1 MSESK
6 RARFT
11 FPEAF
16 ASQGNSRTAGESSIS
31 RVTKRSAKSKPKY
44 TKAQKAKYERS
55 LLYKLARNVDM
66 SPHYFDL
73 VSAVAAVNG
82 DGGIIE
88 LNSGTAITQGD
99 GVSNRNGDSI
109 RCKNLSFRYVCANQ
123 AAQKLTTVWK
133 VYIIQQFHPDGTGLP
148 VVTDIFKAKAGT
160 YVDDPVIVPREWE
173 TMRDYK
179 ILASSIHVIKPNT
192 VGDNAGAYLS
202 QQCGE
207 SKEYGEF
214 TLPLNFETKYNTS
227 NVAEDNRLLVV
238 VKNSSDTAVGGVAGG
253 YFRFFSRLTFA
264 P

>member
-1 MSESK
+1 MESK
-6 RARFT
+6 RTRFT
-11 FPEAF
+11 FPAAYE
-16 ASQGNSRTAGESSIS
+16 SLGTSRTAGESSIS
-31 RVTKRSAKSKPKY
+31 RVSKKKKNSRPKWTKDQRAKF
-44 TKAQKAKYERS
+44 ERN

-73 VSAVAAVNG
+73 VSGVASVNG

-99 GVSNRNGDSI
+99 GVNQRTGDSI
-109 RCKNLSFRYVCANQ
+109 KCRNLSFRYAVANQ
-123 AAQKLTTVWK
+123 AAQKLTTIWK

-148 VVTDIFKAKAGT
+148 VVTDIFKAKAGV
-160 YVDDPVIVPREWE
+160 YVEDPVLVPREWE

-179 ILASSIHVIKPNT
+179 ILASATHVIKPNT
-192 VGDNAGAYLS
+192 VGDNAGSYLS

-214 TLPLNFETKYNTS
+214 ILPLNFETKYNTS

-238 VKNSSDTAVGGVAGG
+238 VKASADTAVAGVAAG
-253 YFRFFSRLTFA
+253 YLRFHSRLTFA